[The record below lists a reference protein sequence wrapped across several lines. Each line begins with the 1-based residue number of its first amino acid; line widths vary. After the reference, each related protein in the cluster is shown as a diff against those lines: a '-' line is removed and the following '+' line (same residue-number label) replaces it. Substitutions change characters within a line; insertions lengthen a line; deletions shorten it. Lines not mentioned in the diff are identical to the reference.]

1 MAHLRV
7 LLQFC
12 IETVRLVIG
21 ERHRIDNELYL
32 KAVYRAFLKRD
43 PDAAG
48 LKYYLTALQRR
59 TLTHFGVI
67 RSVLNSSEFR
77 NVYKLPVHPLNALH
91 QARMMLVQ
99 NYLPAA
105 QYIVD
110 LGGAAPGHPEGA
122 LLAMGYPHQPREIVI
137 VDLPPT
143 TLLGKQYNTW
153 LTPDGILIRYHYGS
167 MTDLSWLPDNSVD
180 LVWAGQSIE
189 HVTEDEAEITA
200 RQVFRVL
207 RPNGYFCLDTP
218 NAALTRL
225 QSPDKL
231 IHPEH
236 KKEYRVSELKDLLE
250 SIGFEIVEAKGI
262 CPMPNS
268 LRTGIFD
275 LKEIV
280 HNITLSDEPEYGYL
294 FFLKAMKR

>member
-12 IETVRLVIG
+12 IEIGRLVIG
-21 ERHRIDNELYL
+21 ERRRIDNELYL
-32 KAVYRAFLKRD
+32 TAVYRAFLKRD

-48 LKYYLTALQRR
+48 LEYYLTALQRR
-59 TLTHFGVI
+59 TLTLFGVI

-77 NVYKLPVHPLNALH
+77 NVYKLPVHPLKALH

-99 NYLPAA
+99 NYLPPA

-110 LGGAAPGHPEGA
+110 LGGAALGHPEGA

-143 TLLGKQYNTW
+143 TSLGKQYDTW
-153 LTPDGILIRYHYGS
+153 LLDGILIRYHYGS

-200 RQVFRVL
+200 RQIFRVL

-218 NAALTRL
+218 NASLTRL
-225 QSPDKL
+225 QSPDKP

-236 KKEYRVSELKDLLE
+236 KKEYRVSELKGLLE

-275 LKEIV
+275 PKEIV
-280 HNITLSDEPEYGYL
+280 HNITLSDEPEYCYL
-294 FFLKAMKR
+294 FFLKGMKR